1 MPRPRR
7 PTPECRR
14 VSRAAPPPQALSGE
28 ESKHFGRA
36 LDAPAALS
44 PDLMLGQPGLSFRY
58 DRTLGEAE
66 AAYLEDDDHFYDVE
80 GIGTDGANVWV
91 TDSWGSRVVKFNDAG
106 GFLQKIGKAGFRDS
120 SGASLDYLTD
130 VAVDSGG
137 NIWVVDGGANHVVK
151 YDSTGKVLSELGQ
164 AWSAGSDNAHFN
176 SPISI
181 AFDAAGN
188 VYVSDSGLWGEYG
201 NHRVQVFDSSGNYRA
216 TIGQTGVTGSD
227 NNHLNQPRHIAVFG
241 NQLYVADAGNQRVQ
255 IFNISNPAAPAYA
268 ATLGLTGAAG
278 SDNAH
283 LDSPEGVA
291 VDANFIYVA
300 DANNQRVQVLNRTT
314 RTYVATIGAGTYGTD
329 NNHFNHPTDV
339 AIDTTGNI
347 YVADNWNKRVQ
358 QYSAGRVYRRTYG
371 TTGVSYATDAYHYYF
386 PNGVAV
392 GKDGSTYITEGRG
405 HRLVK
410 LDANGVA
417 QWSVGQPGQ
426 SGNDAEHLCWT
437 QDVAVDIQG
446 RVYLTQNGC
455 DTRVRI
461 FNSAGALEGYLA
473 TGWGAANDQLDGPQG
488 LTVDQGNYI
497 YVADS
502 SNQRVQIF
510 GPNRAY
516 VATLGQTGVAGSDN
530 GHFNYPTD
538 VAVGSDGTI
547 YVADEGNDR
556 VQVYNSSRQYVRT
569 IGGGGTGSDFGHFE
583 GWGPNR
589 LAVDAQNRLYVAD
602 SGNNRVQVF
611 DATGA
616 YLTTVGGSWGPRT
629 GQMRGPHGLAI
640 GPDGALYVADYDNDR
655 VQKFA
660 IGVPG
665 WKQVNINGFGD
676 RWATW
681 ISSLLPFQGS
691 LYTAGYPARVW
702 KMTAGGAWSQAS
714 SDGFGDAANNEIDAL
729 AEFGNQLYAAT
740 YTWVCDDP
748 NCSSGHSN
756 GPQIW
761 RSPNGATW
769 TNVTPAGGICQGNCY
784 VASFAVFKGQLYIG
798 LGVGYTHGAEIW
810 RTADGVAWT
819 RVAANG
825 FTGDVYTTDITSLL
839 AYNGSLY
846 AGTRHGDYSQN
857 DGHPDAPLGGEIW
870 RSEDGTTWTRAE
882 RARFREPQRLPDRE
896 TASLP

>member
-1 MPRPRR
+1 MKPRWSILFALALICALILPGAVSADTSAPPAPAYAGA
-7 PTPECRR
+7 PTGQP
-14 VSRAAPPPQALSGE
+14 APAPPTPPQALSGE

-36 LDAPAALS
+36 LDTPAALS

-358 QYSAGRVYRRTYG
+358 QYQR
-371 TTGVSYATDAYHYYF
+371 
-386 PNGVAV
+386 
-392 GKDGSTYITEGRG
+392 GSGLQAHLR
-405 HRLVK
+405 HDRRLVRHRC
-410 LDANGVA
+410 LSLLLPERRGRREG
-417 QWSVGQPGQ
+417 W
-426 SGNDAEHLCWT
+426 EHLHNRGARPPAGEARCQWGR
-437 QDVAVDIQG
+437 AVVG
-446 RVYLTQNGC
+446 
-455 DTRVRI
+455 
-461 FNSAGALEGYLA
+461 
-473 TGWGAANDQLDGPQG
+473 GP
-488 LTVDQGNYI
+488 
-497 YVADS
+497 A
-502 SNQRVQIF
+502 
-510 GPNRAY
+510 
-516 VATLGQTGVAGSDN
+516 
-530 GHFNYPTD
+530 
-538 VAVGSDGTI
+538 GTI
-547 YVADEGNDR
+547 R
-556 VQVYNSSRQYVRT
+556 KRCR
-569 IGGGGTGSDFGHFE
+569 
-583 GWGPNR
+583 
-589 LAVDAQNRLYVAD
+589 
-602 SGNNRVQVF
+602 
-611 DATGA
+611 
-616 YLTTVGGSWGPRT
+616 
-629 GQMRGPHGLAI
+629 
-640 GPDGALYVADYDNDR
+640 
-655 VQKFA
+655 
-660 IGVPG
+660 
-665 WKQVNINGFGD
+665 
-676 RWATW
+676 
-681 ISSLLPFQGS
+681 
-691 LYTAGYPARVW
+691 
-702 KMTAGGAWSQAS
+702 
-714 SDGFGDAANNEIDAL
+714 
-729 AEFGNQLYAAT
+729 
-740 YTWVCDDP
+740 
-748 NCSSGHSN
+748 
-756 GPQIW
+756 
-761 RSPNGATW
+761 
-769 TNVTPAGGICQGNCY
+769 
-784 VASFAVFKGQLYIG
+784 
-798 LGVGYTHGAEIW
+798 
-810 RTADGVAWT
+810 
-819 RVAANG
+819 
-825 FTGDVYTTDITSLL
+825 TSLL
-839 AYNGSLY
+839 DPGRCRRHT
-846 AGTRHGDYSQN
+846 GTRLLDPKRVR
-857 DGHPDAPLGGEIW
+857 HPGADIQ
-870 RSEDGTTWTRAE
+870 
-882 RARFREPQRLPDRE
+882 FRRC
-896 TASLP
+896 A